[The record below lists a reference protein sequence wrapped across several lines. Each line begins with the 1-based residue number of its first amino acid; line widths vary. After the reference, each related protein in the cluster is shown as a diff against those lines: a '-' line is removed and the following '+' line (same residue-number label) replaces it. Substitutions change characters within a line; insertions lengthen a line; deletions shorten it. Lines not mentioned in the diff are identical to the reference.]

1 MAELPIGLAGSDSV
15 VAPHGGRMSLA
26 PSTLRMLLAGG
37 AAVSVLLAW
46 FVTRGGAPTPDA
58 ELARVL
64 QFMTLA
70 KGLIGA
76 GALWL
81 VSIRFRYPIAPHLA
95 FGYIA
100 GGAVMA
106 AGPGAMWTTA
116 HIILGSL
123 LFYAGLAAMAVLG
136 SIDGGA
142 RFSLV
147 RRRS

>member
-1 MAELPIGLAGSDSV
+1 M
-15 VAPHGGRMSLA
+15 RLA
-26 PSTLRMLLAGG
+26 PATLRILLIGA
-37 AAVSVLLAW
+37 AAVSALLAW
-46 FVTRGGAPTPDA
+46 FVTRGDAAIPDA
-58 ELARVL
+58 ELIRVL

-70 KGLIGA
+70 KGVIGF

-81 VSIRFRYPIAPHLA
+81 VSMRFRYTIAPNLA
-95 FGYIA
+95 FGYIC

-123 LFYAGLAAMAVLG
+123 LFYAGLAMLVVLG

-142 RFSLV
+142 RFSLL
-147 RRRS
+147 RRRA

>member
-1 MAELPIGLAGSDSV
+1 MAELPIGLAVSDHLA
-15 VAPHGGRMSLA
+15 APRRGGMRLA
-26 PSTLRMLLAGG
+26 PATLRMLLAGG
-37 AAVSVLLAW
+37 AVASALLAW
-46 FVTRGGAPTPDA
+46 FVTRGDMGTPDA

-81 VSIRFRYPIAPHLA
+81 VSIRFRYAIAPHLA
-95 FGYIA
+95 YGYISA
-100 GGAVMA
+100 GAVMA

-123 LFYAGLAAMAVLG
+123 LFYAGLAGMAVLG

-142 RFSLV
+142 RWW
-147 RRRS
+147 RHGH